1 MSVMSPK
8 LFEVTKDIRHLGYE
22 VAALTRNACRVCD
35 LARQNLSIHLSV
47 RDGGMEGGRKGRTDR
62 ERAERNRGRARKRES
77 ERAIFLFRFVDDL
90 QAIFVL
96 SSK

>member
-1 MSVMSPK
+1 
-8 LFEVTKDIRHLGYE
+8 
-22 VAALTRNACRVCD
+22 
-35 LARQNLSIHLSV
+35 
-47 RDGGMEGGRKGRTDR
+47 MEGGRKGRTER

-77 ERAIFLFRFVDDL
+77 KRAIFLFRFVDDL